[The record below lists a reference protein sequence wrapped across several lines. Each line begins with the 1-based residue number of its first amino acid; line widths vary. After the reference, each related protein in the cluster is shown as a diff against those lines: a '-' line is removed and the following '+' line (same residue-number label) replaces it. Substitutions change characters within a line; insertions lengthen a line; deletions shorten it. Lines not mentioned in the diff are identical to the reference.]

1 MTATLKTAQDYGFAK
16 DAKLATT
23 ASFAMELFAKG
34 WRQVSDYSTDRTTV
48 AAIPIAEWRP
58 ETRERL
64 AKANGRC
71 WVVFAPPA

>member
-1 MTATLKTAQDYGFAK
+1 MKTAQDYGFPK
-16 DAKLATT
+16 DAKLAVV
-23 ASFAMELFAKG
+23 ASEAMELFDAG
-34 WRQVSDYSTDRTTV
+34 WQQVSDYSNGRTV

-64 AKANGRC
+64 ANANGRC